1 MNKCLLFIIL
11 FCSNLVFAQNIV
23 SFSNDQYN
31 GINGVVFSPTNSYF
45 NPNKWDVNIISEDI
59 LFRNDYAYISDQN
72 VLGLIKGETK
82 SANIKAGIRGE
93 THSNILDFTTKN
105 TISYHL
111 ENDIM
116 GPSVSFKKRINNQ
129 TFRFGIFTRLRTQGS
144 IKDLDNYFRFSNQ
157 NEIEP
162 KNYAFEPTNTNAMNW
177 AELGVNV
184 ATNLYTTN
192 TSEVIIGANIK
203 YLLGLDGA
211 YIKSKNAIKLEAE
224 PTITSTT
231 DNPDADIYAS
241 NYDIE
246 AGYSTNY
253 DFDRDKY
260 ILRNRG
266 NGIGIDLG
274 IAFVNRRINDEL
286 YDFKFSV
293 NLLDV
298 GLVKFRGD
306 NHHFYNPS
314 QRVQLRN
321 NPNLDRVDFESI
333 DQYLGILSKEVYGDE
348 TQSKTGNNFSIG
360 LPTSLHLNLSK
371 KIIENHYWNINW
383 IQRVPVF
390 ENSLKRTNV
399 LQTSYT
405 IQKDGFGIGP
415 SLSIYDYENV
425 TFGGYV
431 RIGPLIL
438 GSDNAIPIVFKQK
451 KLNAANFYFGLKFY
465 PFWDNEAKRR
475 SREECFCD

>member
-1 MNKCLLFIIL
+1 MRKLLL
-11 FCSNLVFAQNIV
+11 SPALCSMLCFGQNIL
-23 SFSNDQYN
+23 SFSNDQYS
-31 GINGVVFSPTNSYF
+31 GINGSIFSPTTPYF
-45 NPNKWDVNIISEDI
+45 NPNKWDINIISEDI
-59 LFRNDYAYISDQN
+59 LLTNDYVYVSDQN
-72 VLGLIKGETK
+72 VLGLLKGETK
-82 SANIKAGIRGE
+82 SANIKAGIRGD
-93 THSNILDFTTKN
+93 THSNIIDFTTKN
-105 TISYHL
+105 FVSYHL

-116 GPSVSFKKRINNQ
+116 GPSVSFKKKINDQ
-129 TFRFGIFTRLRTQGS
+129 SFRLGIFTRLRTQGS
-144 IKDLDNYFRFSNQ
+144 VKELNNYFRFSNQ
-157 NEIEP
+157 KEIEP
-162 KNYAFEPTNTNAMNW
+162 KEYYFDPTKTNAMNW
-177 AELGVNV
+177 AELGLNLS
-184 ATNLYTTN
+184 TNLFTTSS
-192 TSEVIIGANIK
+192 SELIVGANIK

-224 PTITSTT
+224 PTLTSTI

-260 ILRNRG
+260 VVRNRG
-266 NGIGIDLG
+266 NGIGVDLG
-274 IAFVNRRINDEL
+274 ISYVKRRANDEL
-286 YDFKFSV
+286 YDFKFSA

-314 QRVQLRN
+314 QKVQIKN
-321 NPNLDRVDFESI
+321 NPNLDDIEFENI
-333 DQYLGILSKEVYGDE
+333 DQYLQILSKEVYGDE

-371 KIIENHYWNINW
+371 KIIENHYLNFNW
-383 IQRVPVF
+383 MQRIPVF
-390 ENSLKRTNV
+390 ENSLKRTNI

-425 TFGGYV
+425 TFGGYI

-451 KLNAANFYFGLKFY
+451 RLTSANFYFGLKFY

-475 SREECFCD
+475 SREEYFCD

>member
-1 MNKCLLFIIL
+1 LSKYLSIIL
-11 FCSNLVFAQNIV
+11 LCPFIGFGQNIL
-23 SFSNDQYN
+23 SFSNDQYS
-31 GINGVVFSPTNSYF
+31 GINGAVFSPTTSYF

-72 VLGLIKGETK
+72 VLGLTKGETK
-82 SANIKAGIRGE
+82 SANIKSGVRGE

-105 TISYHL
+105 FVSYYL

-116 GPSVSFKKRINNQ
+116 GPSASLKKKINDQ
-129 TFRFGIFTRLRTQGS
+129 TFRLGIFTRLRTQGS
-144 IKDLDNYFRFSNQ
+144 IRKLDNYFRFSNQ

-162 KNYAFEPTNTNAMNW
+162 SKYTFDPTKTNAMNW
-177 AELGVNV
+177 AELGFNV
-184 ATNLYTTN
+184 ATNLYTTSS
-192 TSEVIIGANIK
+192 SELIIGTNVK

-211 YIKSKNAIKLEAE
+211 YIKSKNAIKLEAV
-224 PTITSTT
+224 PTIKSTI
-231 DNPDADIYAS
+231 DNPDANIYAS

-260 ILRNRG
+260 VVRNRG
-266 NGIGIDLG
+266 NGFGVDLG
-274 IAFVNRRINDEL
+274 ISYVKRKENDEL
-286 YDFKFSV
+286 YDFKLSA

-298 GLVKFRGD
+298 GLVRFRGD

-321 NPNLDRVDFESI
+321 NPNLDNVEFESV
-333 DQYLGILSKEVYGDE
+333 DQYLRLLSKEVYGNE
-348 TQSKTGNNFSIG
+348 TQSKTGSNFSIG

-371 KIIENHYWNINW
+371 KIIDNHYVNFNW

-390 ENSLKRTNV
+390 ENSLKRSNV
-399 LQTSYT
+399 LQTSYSF
-405 IQKDGFGIGP
+405 QKDGFAISP

-425 TFGGYV
+425 TFGGYI
-431 RIGPLIL
+431 RIGPFIF

-451 KLNAANFYFGLKFY
+451 KLTAANFYFGLKFY
-465 PFWDNEAKRR
+465 PFWDSEAKRR
-475 SREECFCD
+475 SREECLCN

>member
-1 MNKCLLFIIL
+1 MKKLLLTVI
-11 FCSNLVFAQNIV
+11 FCSGFAFGQNIL
-23 SFSNDQYN
+23 SFSNDQYS
-31 GINGVVFSPTNSYF
+31 GINGSVFSPTTSYF

-82 SANIKAGIRGE
+82 SANIKAGIRGD

-111 ENDIM
+111 ENDLM
-116 GPSVSFKKRINNQ
+116 GPSVSFKKKIKGQ
-129 TFRFGIFTRLRTQGS
+129 TYRVGIFTRLRTQGS

-162 KNYAFEPTNTNAMNW
+162 KNYMFEPTKTNAMNW
-177 AELGVNV
+177 AELGLNV

-203 YLLGLDGA
+203 YLMGLDGA

-224 PTITSTT
+224 PTITSTI
-231 DNPDADIYAS
+231 DNPDANIYAS
-241 NYDIE
+241 NYDIK

-260 ILRNRG
+260 VLRNRG
-266 NGIGIDLG
+266 NGVGIDLG
-274 IAFVNRRINDEL
+274 ISFVNRRANDEL
-286 YDFKFSV
+286 YDFKFSA

-321 NPNLDRVDFESI
+321 NPNLDGVEFESV
-333 DQYLGILSKEVYGDE
+333 DQYLGLLSKEVYGDE
-348 TQSKTGNNFSIG
+348 TKSKTGNNFSIG

-371 KIIENHYWNINW
+371 KIIENHYLNFNW
-383 IQRVPVF
+383 MQRIPVF
-390 ENSLKRTNV
+390 ENSLKRINV

-451 KLNAANFYFGLKFY
+451 KLTSANFYFGLKFY

-475 SREECFCD
+475 SREPCECE